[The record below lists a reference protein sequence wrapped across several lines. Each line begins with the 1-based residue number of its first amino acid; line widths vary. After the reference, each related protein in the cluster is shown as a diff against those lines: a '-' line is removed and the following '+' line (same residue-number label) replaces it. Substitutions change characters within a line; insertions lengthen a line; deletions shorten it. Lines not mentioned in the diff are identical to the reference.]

1 MRIFNLKAT
10 ELGQETAANLK
21 TVLNHVVSYFGPN
34 ECLSKQKRYL
44 RYKMTKP
51 RKLTTRQYVGLVR
64 DLNSRMAHL
73 PPFFNESQVLKDSEL
88 VDFLAN
94 KAPKS
99 HKAVLINQGFNPE
112 TSTLETFVEH
122 CERAET
128 TDDISGAKFVA
139 SDEEIEPRRKNRSKT
154 KSDRGKKRLKSYT
167 KMYFS
172 IHGENTSHNSKY
184 CNTVKA
190 KGKYKPRFS

>member
-1 MRIFNLKAT
+1 MLDHPKNLIEVLRARLAIKKGLIGNTITTGPNRFCFTRTFLEREAMRIFNLKAT
-10 ELGQETAANLK
+10 ELGQETATNLK
-21 TVLNHVVSYFGPN
+21 TVLNHVVSYFGTN

-51 RKLTTRQYVGLVR
+51 SKLSTRQYVGLVR

-73 PPFFNESQVLKDSEL
+73 PPLFDESQVLEESEL

-99 HKAVLINQGFNPE
+99 HKAMLINQGFNPE
-112 TSTLETFVEH
+112 TSTIATFVKH

-128 TDDISGAKFVA
+128 TCN
-139 SDEEIEPRRKNRSKT
+139 NR
-154 KSDRGKKRLKSYT
+154 
-167 KMYFS
+167 
-172 IHGENTSHNSKY
+172 
-184 CNTVKA
+184 
-190 KGKYKPRFS
+190 P